1 MPLAFEMVLSAV
13 KLVLRI
19 RDVYPG
25 SGFLPIP
32 DPGSATLI
40 KILFSPEVIQA
51 ASCLDENLRGECE
64 TQFPALLPRVWL
76 HSECSKESLQFLIFF
91 FVIVFLGTILSSVA
105 DPGYF

>member
-13 KLVLRI
+13 KPVLGI
-19 RDVYPG
+19 PDVYPG
-25 SGFLPIP
+25 SGFLPIS

-76 HSECSKESLQFLIFF
+76 HSECSKESLHIFKSFLTIFLVKSF
-91 FVIVFLGTILSSVA
+91 IFL
-105 DPGYF
+105 